1 MANTLEID
9 FMFEIAFNKALPDFY
24 DKAFQISDEN
34 ILLIS
39 EPKKKLTR
47 LNKVHLI
54 YDVPSYLKVTKKDFN
69 HLLGFKSVIQHK
81 GYYIDLSNYNTVES
95 YLEGRFSKS
104 SRQLLRAGKKRIET
118 CFDISYKMYHGAIP
132 KELYNK
138 LFKQF
143 YDMLKL
149 RAKEKGINN
158 RNLKHW
164 SLYTSKVYDMI
175 LNKQASLFVI
185 YDGDE
190 AINISLNMHVKNTV
204 FLFITTYN
212 IDYSKFRL
220 GHTNWMMQI
229 DWFIENNIKTVDFSK
244 GNIAYKKRWA
254 NNEYDFEYHL
264 FYNKSN
270 FLAKLKANWLLK
282 KLQLKQTLR
291 NLNINTYYYNFLA
304 KLQGGNK
311 FQKKTNYQLSALNL
325 LPESETIAP
334 ILFRSNPDFLHLK
347 RTIYTYLY
355 LSSLHVND
363 LEVYKDLQNGN
374 IYYFKSPKE
383 ILKLIL

>member
-9 FMFEIAFNKALPDFY
+9 FMFEIAFNKTLPHFY
-24 DKAFQISDEN
+24 DKAFQISDDN

-39 EPKKKLTR
+39 KTKKKHPR
-47 LNKVHLI
+47 LNKVHLV
-54 YDVPSYLKVTKKDFN
+54 YDVPSYLKVTKKNFVP
-69 HLLGFKSVIQHK
+69 LLGFKSVQQHK
-81 GYYIDLSNYNTVES
+81 GYYIDLNDYNTVES

-104 SRQLLRAGKKRIET
+104 SRQLLRAGKKRLET

-132 KELYNK
+132 KELYTK

-158 RNLKHW
+158 KNLKHW
-164 SLYTSKVYDMI
+164 SVYTSKVYDMI

-212 IDYSKFRL
+212 IDFSKFRL
-220 GHTNWMMQI
+220 GHTNWMIQI
-229 DWFIENNIKTVDFSK
+229 DWFIKNNIKTVDFSK

-270 FLAKLKANWLLK
+270 LIAELKVNWLLK

-304 KLQGGNK
+304 KLQGGK
-311 FQKKTNYQLSALNL
+311 EFSKKTNYQLSALNL
-325 LPESETIAP
+325 LPEPETKAP
-334 ILFRSNPDFLHLK
+334 ILFRSNPDVLHLK
-347 RTIYTYLY
+347 RIIYTYLY
-355 LSSLHVND
+355 LSSLHVTD

-374 IYYFKSPKE
+374 IYYFKSQKE

>member
-1 MANTLEID
+1 MRNIHEID
-9 FMFEIAFNKALPDFY
+9 FMFEIAFNKTLPDFY
-24 DKAFQISDEN
+24 DEAFQTLDDK
-34 ILLIS
+34 ILLTSDS
-39 EPKKKLTR
+39 EELPQLS
-47 LNKVHLI
+47 NKIKMV
-54 YDVPSYLKVTKKDFN
+54 YDVPSFLKVSKKNFKPS
-69 HLLGFKSVIQHK
+69 LGLKSVIQHK
-81 GYYIDLSNYNTVES
+81 GYCINLRGYNDIET
-95 YLEGRFSKS
+95 YLKDRFSRS
-104 SRQLLRAGKKRIET
+104 SRQVFRSNKKRLET
-118 CFDISYKMYHGAIP
+118 CFDISYNMYYGAISI
-132 KELYNK
+132 EQYSK

-164 SLYTSKVYDMI
+164 SLYNSKVYDMI

-212 IDYSKFRL
+212 IDYSKFQL
-220 GHTNWMMQI
+220 GHINWMMQI
-229 DWFIENNIKTVDFSK
+229 DWFIKNNIKTVDFSK
-244 GNIAYKKRWA
+244 GNIAYKKRWT
-254 NNEYDFEYHL
+254 NKEYDFEYHL

-270 FLAKLKANWLLK
+270 FISKLNANWLLK

-291 NLNINTYYYNFLA
+291 NLNINTYYYNLLA
-304 KLQGGNK
+304 KLKGGNK
-311 FQKKTNYQLSALNL
+311 FSKKTDYQLSALNL
-325 LPESETIAP
+325 LPESKIMAP
-334 ILFRSNPDFLHLK
+334 ILFRSNPDVLHLK
-347 RTIYTYLY
+347 RIIYTYLY
-355 LSSLHVND
+355 LSSLHVTD

>member
-1 MANTLEID
+1 
-9 FMFEIAFNKALPDFY
+9 
-24 DKAFQISDEN
+24 
-34 ILLIS
+34 
-39 EPKKKLTR
+39 
-47 LNKVHLI
+47 
-54 YDVPSYLKVTKKDFN
+54 
-69 HLLGFKSVIQHK
+69 
-81 GYYIDLSNYNTVES
+81 
-95 YLEGRFSKS
+95 
-104 SRQLLRAGKKRIET
+104 
-118 CFDISYKMYHGAIP
+118 MYHGAIS

-158 RNLKHW
+158 KNLKHW

-185 YDGDE
+185 YDGDD
-190 AINISLNMHVKNTV
+190 AINVSLNMHVKNTV

-229 DWFIENNIKTVDFSK
+229 DWFIKNNIKTVDFSK

-270 FLAKLKANWLLK
+270 LIAKLKANWLLK

-311 FQKKTNYQLSALNL
+311 FSKKTNYQLSALNL
-325 LPESETIAP
+325 LPESETMAP
-334 ILFRSNPDFLHLK
+334 ILFRSNPDSLHLK
-347 RTIYTYLY
+347 RIIYTYLY

-374 IYYFKSPKE
+374 IYYFKSQKE

>member
-1 MANTLEID
+1 MYNLRGYNDIET
-9 FMFEIAFNKALPDFY
+9 
-24 DKAFQISDEN
+24 
-34 ILLIS
+34 
-39 EPKKKLTR
+39 
-47 LNKVHLI
+47 
-54 YDVPSYLKVTKKDFN
+54 YLKD
-69 HLLGFKSVIQHK
+69 
-81 GYYIDLSNYNTVES
+81 
-95 YLEGRFSKS
+95 RFSRN
-104 SRQLLRAGKKRIET
+104 SRQVFRSNKKRLET
-118 CFDISYKMYHGAIP
+118 CFDISYNMYYGAISI
-132 KELYNK
+132 EQYSK

-164 SLYTSKVYDMI
+164 SLYNSKVYDMI

-212 IDYSKFRL
+212 IDYSKFQL
-220 GHTNWMMQI
+220 GHINWMMQI
-229 DWFIENNIKTVDFSK
+229 DWFIKNNIKTVDFSK
-244 GNIAYKKRWA
+244 GNIAYKKRWT
-254 NNEYDFEYHL
+254 NKEYDFEYHL

-270 FLAKLKANWLLK
+270 FISKLNANWLLK

-291 NLNINTYYYNFLA
+291 NLNINTYYYNLLA
-304 KLQGGNK
+304 KLKGGNK
-311 FQKKTNYQLSALNL
+311 FSKKTDYQLSALNL
-325 LPESETIAP
+325 LPESKIMAP
-334 ILFRSNPDFLHLK
+334 ILFRSNPDVLHLK
-347 RTIYTYLY
+347 RIIYTYLY
-355 LSSLHVND
+355 LSSLHVTD